1 MIPPCLSNFT
11 YLNFTMKRI
20 LFVFMAIAAMFSSC
34 KESAPVNE
42 EVTFSVYDQTGETP
56 KSVDVTARGLAKYNL
71 KIISSASWTVS
82 VKEGTD
88 WITLSQTSG
97 VKGAAQV
104 TITVAE
110 NPDELARTGRI
121 EFVCGNKSVNIT
133 FNQEKAS
140 PKDEEVVVPPVSP
153 TAPVADLLDVVFKS
167 DGSAIDNS
175 VSQMKVDYVSGSA
188 AVSYFH
194 DKYQRYATHFNHK
207 LASEMSGGYY
217 KIDYTSNTAFRNALA
232 DGHTLEVV
240 FRMDQVP
247 NGSEIKPFSSMQSGG
262 TGFLITNSSKGMDIT
277 FLPNVN
283 TSSSSSWKW
292 AQSGVVPEVGRYYH
306 VVGVW
311 NKQNGTASVF
321 VDGVKKGEV
330 AAAGNLIFPTEG
342 NTWFCVGGDPSGSGA
357 HAGFNGDVVLARIYD
372 DPLTASQISD
382 LYSIV
387 KNDVKSEV
395 VAATDLSY
403 LAEATVAHGCWYYL
417 YSNAFKSG
425 DKLSLESVSK
435 SNVKLDC
442 ETVYESGFL
451 KLQVPSSLTAGKY
464 LVCLTRGET
473 KTPLGYADMKVADKI
488 QQVNK
493 TGIVAHRGYHPG
505 SVPENSLASL
515 IEAQKL
521 GVYGSEF
528 DVYVTLDDVVVLYHN
543 ATFSGTEKAE
553 NAAFKGK
560 RVDSFRYDE
569 IKNYKLANGENLPTL
584 NDYLTQA
591 QKYPNTKLILE
602 IKSHDTAAKNMK
614 AAEACFN
621 LVKNMNMQHQVEYI
635 AFSYDIC
642 KKLVQLDPN
651 AMVQYL
657 NGDKA
662 PKTVLADGIRGI
674 DYTSSKLTDAYIKEA
689 NELGM
694 TVNVWTVNSQSSMLD
709 FMNKG
714 VDLITTDES
723 EIGMKLVGKPFVAMQ

>member
-1 MIPPCLSNFT
+1 
-11 YLNFTMKRI
+11 
-20 LFVFMAIAAMFSSC
+20 MAVVAMLASC
-34 KESAPVNE
+34 KEPAPVNE
-42 EVTFSVYDQTGETP
+42 EVTFSVYGPDGEAP
-56 KSVDVTARGLAKYNL
+56 KSIDATARGLAKYNL
-71 KIISSASWTVS
+71 KVISSASWTVA
-82 VKEGTD
+82 VKEGED

-104 TITVAE
+104 TVAVAE
-110 NPDELARTGRI
+110 NPDEVVRTGRI
-121 EFVCGNKSVNIT
+121 EFICSNKTVNVT
-133 FNQEKAS
+133 VNQEKAD
-140 PKDEEVVVPPVSP
+140 PKNENIVVPPVSP
-153 TAPVADLLDVVFKS
+153 TAPVADLLDVVFKN
-167 DGSAIDNS
+167 DGTAIDNS
-175 VSQMKVDYVSGSA
+175 VSQMQVDYVSGSA

-194 DKYQRYATHFNHK
+194 DTYQRYATHFNHK

-217 KIDYTSNTAFRNALA
+217 KIDYTSNANFRNALA

-240 FRMDQVP
+240 FRMDQAP

-283 TSSSSSWKW
+283 TTSSSSWKW

-311 NKQNGTASVF
+311 NKQAGTASIF

-330 AAAGNLIFPTEG
+330 AAAGNLIFPTTG
-342 NTWFCVGGDPSGSGA
+342 NTWFCIGGDPSGSGA

-372 DPLTASQISD
+372 DPLTASQVSD

-387 KNDVKSEV
+387 KNDVKTE
-395 VAATDLSY
+395 VAATSDLSY
-403 LAEATVAHGCWYYL
+403 LAQGAVAKGCWYYV
-417 YSNAFKSG
+417 YSNGFKSG
-425 DKLSLESVSK
+425 DSLSLESLSK
-435 SNVKLDC
+435 SDMMFEC
-442 ETVYESGFL
+442 ETVFENGLL
-451 KLQVPSSLTAGKY
+451 KLHVPENFVAGKY
-464 LVCLTRGET
+464 RLILTRGQN
-473 KTPLGYADMKVADKI
+473 KFPLGYADLKLSDTI
-488 QQVNK
+488 QTVNK

-543 ATFSGTEKAE
+543 ATFSGTEKTE
-553 NAAFKGK
+553 NAAFGGK
-560 RVDSFRYDE
+560 RVDSFTYDQ
-569 IKNYKLANGENLPTL
+569 IKNYKLANGENIPTL

-602 IKSHDTAAKNMK
+602 IKTHQNAEKNMR

-662 PKTVLADGIRGI
+662 PATVLADGIRGI
-674 DYTSSKLTDAYIKEA
+674 DYTSSKLTDAWIKEA
-689 NELGM
+689 NDLGM
-694 TVNVWTVNSQSSMLD
+694 TVNVWTVNSQSAMTD

-723 EIGMKLVGKPFVAMQ
+723 EVAMKLVGKPFVSDK

>member
-1 MIPPCLSNFT
+1 
-11 YLNFTMKRI
+11 
-20 LFVFMAIAAMFSSC
+20 MAVVAMLASC
-34 KESAPVNE
+34 KEPAPVNE
-42 EVTFSVYDQTGETP
+42 EITFSVYGPDGEIP
-56 KSVDVTARGLAKYNL
+56 KAIDATARGLAKFNL
-71 KIISSASWTVS
+71 KVISSANWTAA
-82 VKEGTD
+82 VKEGED

-104 TITVAE
+104 NVAVAE
-110 NPDELARTGRI
+110 NPDEVVRTGRI
-121 EFVCGNKSVNIT
+121 EFICSNKTVNIT
-133 FNQEKAS
+133 VNQEKAS
-140 PKDEEVVVPPVSP
+140 PKNEEVIVPPVSP
-153 TAPVADLLDVVFKS
+153 TAPVADLLDVVFKN
-167 DGSAIDNS
+167 DGTAIDNS
-175 VSQMKVDYVSGSA
+175 VSQMQVDYVSGSA

-194 DKYQRYATHFNHK
+194 DTYQRYATHFNHK

-217 KIDYTSNTAFRNALA
+217 KVDYTSDTNFRNALA

-240 FRMDQVP
+240 FRMDQAP

-283 TSSSSSWKW
+283 TTSSSSWKW

-311 NKQNGTASVF
+311 NKQNGTASIF

-330 AAAGNLIFPTEG
+330 AAAGNLIFPTTG
-342 NTWFCVGGDPSGSGA
+342 NTWFCIGGDPSGSGA

-372 DPLTASQISD
+372 DPLTASQVSD

-387 KNDVKSEV
+387 KNDVKTE
-395 VAATDLSY
+395 VAAVSDLSY
-403 LAEATVAHGCWYYL
+403 LAEGAVAKGCWYYL
-417 YSNAFKSG
+417 YSNGFKNG
-425 DKLSLESVSK
+425 DSLSLESLSR
-435 SNVKLDC
+435 SNVSYEC
-442 ETVYESGFL
+442 ETVFESGLL
-451 KLQVPSSLTAGKY
+451 KLHVPDNFIADKY
-464 LVCLTRGET
+464 RIILKRGQN
-473 KTPLGYADMKVADKI
+473 KFPLGYANLKLSDTI
-488 QQVNK
+488 QTVNK

-543 ATFSGTEKAE
+543 ATFSGTEKTE
-553 NAAFKGK
+553 NAAFGGK
-560 RVDSFRYDE
+560 RVDSFTYDQ
-569 IKNYKLANGENLPTL
+569 IKNYKLANGENIPTL
-584 NDYLTQA
+584 NDYLLQA

-602 IKSHDTAAKNMK
+602 IKTHQNAEKNMR

-662 PKTVLADGIRGI
+662 PAKVLADGIRGI
-674 DYTSSKLTDAYIKEA
+674 DYTSSKLTDAWIKEA
-689 NELGM
+689 NDLGM
-694 TVNVWTVNSQSSMLD
+694 TVNVWTVNSQSSMVD

-723 EIGMKLVGKPFVAMQ
+723 EVAMKLVGKPFISDK

>member
-1 MIPPCLSNFT
+1 
-11 YLNFTMKRI
+11 MKKI
-20 LFVFMAIAAMFSSC
+20 LFFIMALAAMMVSC
-34 KESAPVNE
+34 QEPAPENTDT
-42 EVTFSVYDQTGETP
+42 TFSVYDAAGTTP
-56 KSVDVTARGLAKYNL
+56 KSVDVTSRGLAKYAL
-71 KIISSASWTVS
+71 KVLSGSNWTVT
-82 VKEGTD
+82 VKEGED

-97 VKGAAQV
+97 VKGIAQV
-104 TITVAE
+104 TVVVAE
-110 NPDELARTGRI
+110 NTEETPRTGRI
-121 EFVCGNKSVNIT
+121 EFLCGSKSVSIT
-133 FNQEKAS
+133 FNQAKAD
-140 PKDEEVVVPPVSP
+140 PNNEDVVVPPVSP
-153 TAPVADLLDVVFKS
+153 TAPVADLLDVVFKN
-167 DGSAIDNS
+167 DGSAVDNS
-175 VSQMKVDYVSGSA
+175 AMQMKVDYVSGSS

-194 DKYQRYATHFNHK
+194 DTYQRYATHFNHK
-207 LASEMSGGYY
+207 LAGEMSGGYY

-240 FRMDQVP
+240 FRMDQTP

-262 TGFLITNSSKGMDIT
+262 TGFLITASNKGMDIT

-311 NKQNGTASVF
+311 NKQNGTASIF
-321 VDGVKKGEV
+321 VDGMKKGEV

-372 DPLTASQISD
+372 DPLTASQVSD

-387 KNDVKSEV
+387 KNDVKTE
-395 VAATDLSY
+395 VAATSDLSY
-403 LAEATVAHGCWYYL
+403 LAEGSVAKGCWYYL
-417 YSNAFKSG
+417 YSAGFQSGDALTLESLTKSG
-425 DKLSLESVSK
+425 
-435 SNVKLDC
+435 VKFEC
-442 ETVYESGFL
+442 ETKYESGLL
-451 KLQVPSSLTAGKY
+451 KLHVPDNFTADKY
-464 LVCLTRGET
+464 RIILTRGQN
-473 KTPLGYADMKVADKI
+473 KFPLGYANLKLSDTI
-488 QQVNK
+488 QTVNK

-528 DVYVTLDDVVVLYHN
+528 DVYVTLDGVVVLYHN
-543 ATFSGTEKAE
+543 ATFSGTEKPE
-553 NAAFKGK
+553 NAEFKGK
-560 RVDSFRYDE
+560 RVDSFNYDQ

-662 PKTVLADGIRGI
+662 PSKVLADGIRGI
-674 DYTSSKLTDAYIKEA
+674 DYTSSKLTDAWIKEA
-689 NELGM
+689 NDLGM
-694 TVNVWTVNSQSSMLD
+694 TVNVWTVNSQSAMTD

-723 EIGMKLVGKPFVAMQ
+723 EIGMKLVGKPFVSDK

>member
-1 MIPPCLSNFT
+1 
-11 YLNFTMKRI
+11 
-20 LFVFMAIAAMFSSC
+20 MAAVAMLASC
-34 KESAPVNE
+34 KEPAPVNE
-42 EVTFSVYDQTGETP
+42 EVTFSVYGPDGETP
-56 KSVDVTARGLAKYNL
+56 KAIDATARGLTKFNL
-71 KIISSASWTVS
+71 KVISSANWTAA
-82 VKEGTD
+82 VKEGED

-104 TITVAE
+104 NVAVAE
-110 NPDELARTGRI
+110 NPDEVVRTGRI
-121 EFVCGNKSVNIT
+121 EFICSNKTVNIT
-133 FNQEKAS
+133 VNQEKAS
-140 PKDEEVVVPPVSP
+140 PKNEEVIVPPVSP
-153 TAPVADLLDVVFKS
+153 TAPVADLLDVVFKN
-167 DGSAIDNS
+167 DGTAIDNS
-175 VSQMKVDYVSGSA
+175 VSQMQVDYVSGSA

-194 DKYQRYATHFNHK
+194 DTYQRYATHFNHK

-217 KIDYTSNTAFRNALA
+217 KVDYTSDTNFRNALA

-240 FRMDQVP
+240 FRMDQAP

-283 TSSSSSWKW
+283 TTSSSSWKW

-311 NKQNGTASVF
+311 NKQNGTASIF

-330 AAAGNLIFPTEG
+330 AAAGNLIFPTTG
-342 NTWFCVGGDPSGSGA
+342 NTWFCIGGDPSGSGA

-372 DPLTASQISD
+372 DPLTASQVSD

-387 KNDVKSEV
+387 KNDVKTE
-395 VAATDLSY
+395 VAAVSDLSY
-403 LAEATVAHGCWYYL
+403 LAEGAVAKGCWYYL
-417 YSNAFKSG
+417 YSNGFKNG
-425 DKLSLESVSK
+425 DSLSLESLSR
-435 SNVKLDC
+435 SNVSYEC
-442 ETVYESGFL
+442 ETVFESGLL
-451 KLQVPSSLTAGKY
+451 KLHVPDNFIADKY
-464 LVCLTRGET
+464 RIILKRGQN
-473 KTPLGYADMKVADKI
+473 KFPLGYANLKLSDTI
-488 QQVNK
+488 QTVNK

-543 ATFSGTEKAE
+543 ATFSGTEKTE
-553 NAAFKGK
+553 NAAFGGK
-560 RVDSFRYDE
+560 RVDSFTYDQ
-569 IKNYKLANGENLPTL
+569 IKNYKLANGENIPTL
-584 NDYLTQA
+584 NDYLLQA

-602 IKSHDTAAKNMK
+602 IKTHQNAEKNMR

-662 PKTVLADGIRGI
+662 PAKVLADGIRGI
-674 DYTSSKLTDAYIKEA
+674 DYTSSKLTDAWIKEA
-689 NELGM
+689 NDLGM
-694 TVNVWTVNSQSSMLD
+694 TVNVWTVNSQSSMVD

-723 EIGMKLVGKPFVAMQ
+723 EVAMKLVGKPFISDK